1 MLHLIHGSKMY
12 RFHKA
17 GDVLGVQGVPLC
29 PMWSIILMVLSSLD
43 CSFSF
48 FDNENDNEKEIK
60 GVGSSHDTK
69 RNRNSIK

>member
-1 MLHLIHGSKMY
+1 MY

-48 FDNENDNEKEIK
+48 FDNENDSEKE
-60 GVGSSHDTK
+60 
-69 RNRNSIK
+69 